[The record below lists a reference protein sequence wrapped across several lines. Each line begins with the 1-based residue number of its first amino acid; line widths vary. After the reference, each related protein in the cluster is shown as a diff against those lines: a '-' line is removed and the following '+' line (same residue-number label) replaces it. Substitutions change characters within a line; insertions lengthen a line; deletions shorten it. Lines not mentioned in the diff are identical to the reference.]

1 MFAPYMNILGSNFKK
16 TFESMSGLEISLIE
30 IIRDEEKSKQ
40 FSIVSTIPYKDLY
53 NKVTGQF
60 NLGLTSDATAIQ
72 VASAIGSQM
81 GVSPITTF
89 DDQAQDILNEFM
101 NILVGHTITE
111 WDSKGLSVEFGTPT
125 LTKNKNLD
133 MSNIPS
139 TDTYQIIFKIEGNSG
154 KEEIVCKKI
163 TLCVT
168 FSNSEQKRK
177 SHQKILVV
185 EDSNMMRRVVSKALV
200 DSGYEVME
208 AIDGLDA
215 IEKYSSFCPDLTL
228 MDINM
233 PKMSGLDAIEK
244 IKQTS
249 PTASFIMLTSSSRRD
264 EVVAAKALN
273 VSGYLIKPIS
283 PAQLVERVHRV
294 LQ

>member
-139 TDTYQIIFKIEGNSG
+139 TDTYQVRPE
-154 KEEIVCKKI
+154 
-163 TLCVT
+163 
-168 FSNSEQKRK
+168 
-177 SHQKILVV
+177 
-185 EDSNMMRRVVSKALV
+185 
-200 DSGYEVME
+200 
-208 AIDGLDA
+208 
-215 IEKYSSFCPDLTL
+215 
-228 MDINM
+228 
-233 PKMSGLDAIEK
+233 
-244 IKQTS
+244 
-249 PTASFIMLTSSSRRD
+249 
-264 EVVAAKALN
+264 
-273 VSGYLIKPIS
+273 
-283 PAQLVERVHRV
+283 
-294 LQ
+294 